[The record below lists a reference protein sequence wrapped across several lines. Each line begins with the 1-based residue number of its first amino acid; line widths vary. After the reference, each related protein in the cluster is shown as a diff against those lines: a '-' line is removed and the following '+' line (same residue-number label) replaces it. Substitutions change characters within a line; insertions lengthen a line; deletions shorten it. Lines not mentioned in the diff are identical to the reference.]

1 MTFRLTKI
9 ALLFCL
15 SLLVS
20 FQCFGGDGDE
30 NTREKSFA
38 LTGFG
43 TVGLARSSSDT
54 AEYVR
59 DLSQP
64 RGLTTNWS
72 GKIDSVL
79 GVQANLSIGKNTE
92 AVMQVLSRYRYDGSF
107 RPEVSWAFV
116 RHDVSPELQVRAGRL
131 GTEFYM
137 LADSRL
143 VGYSNLTVRPSPDFF
158 VPLIFTNFDGF
169 DATANTALL
178 GGLVRGKVFF
188 GYSPETSPFADPITW
203 NVKGSRVMGGHID
216 YFSGPWQFRVG
227 STFVRFSSAEL
238 PLNKLI
244 APIFAPLPAPDITTL
259 VPELS
264 TINKTARFDSL
275 GAVFDRGPAQ
285 VQAMI
290 GRIDHQ
296 AKSYESSWAAFILG
310 AYRMGEW
317 TPYIGYS
324 KVKSSLQ
331 TITTPIPPGLA
342 PIVSGILSVPHMD
355 QHTVT
360 VGTRWD
366 FYRNLALKAQL
377 DAIRGAP
384 ESKFPFRGPAVQWNG
399 RMQVLSVAL
408 DFAF

>member
-1 MTFRLTKI
+1 MIFRLTKL
-9 ALLFCL
+9 ALGLCL
-15 SLLVS
+15 GLLGS
-20 FQCFGGDGDE
+20 FQCFGGDGGAS
-30 NTREKSFA
+30 TSTHGFA

-64 RGLTTNWS
+64 RGLTKNWS

-79 GVQANLSIGKNTE
+79 GVQANLSLGKQTE
-92 AVMQVLSRYRYDGSF
+92 GVVQVLSRYRYDGSF
-107 RPEVSWAFV
+107 GPEISWAFL
-116 RHDVSPELQVRAGRL
+116 RHDFAPELQVRAGRL

-143 VGYSNLTVRPSPDFF
+143 VGYSNLTVRPPPDFF
-158 VPLIFTNFDGF
+158 VPLIFTNFDGV
-169 DATANTALL
+169 DATANAPLW
-178 GGLVRGKVFF
+178 GGLVRAKIFF
-188 GYSPETSPFADPITW
+188 GHSPEISAFSDPVTW
-203 NVKGSRVMGGHID
+203 NVKGSRLMGGHID

-227 STFVRFSSAEL
+227 RTNVRFSSAEL
-238 PLNKLI
+238 PLNALI
-244 APIFAPLPAPDITTL
+244 APLPIDITTL

-264 TINKTARFDSL
+264 TIHKTAKFDSL
-275 GAVFDRGPAQ
+275 GAVYDQGPAQ

-290 GRIDHQ
+290 GHIDHE

-324 KVKSSLQ
+324 TVKSTPQ
-331 TITTPIPPGLA
+331 TITTPIPAGLA
-342 PIVSGILSVPHMD
+342 PLVSNLLSVPHMD

-377 DAIRGAP
+377 DSIRGAP
-384 ESKFPFRGPAVQWNG
+384 ESKFPYRGPAVQWNG